1 MPIPV
6 KPKKEKPKTA
16 KERVYDTVRQWII
29 DGTLQP
35 GEQLIDQD
43 IAEYFSVSRTPVR
56 EAIQLL
62 ADQKLVDIQPGKSTR
77 VTLIDLDE
85 ASSNY
90 QVAAA
95 LNVLALE
102 MAYPHITGA
111 VLEELEQIDREF
123 TRASQVRNTK
133 EAIALDEKF
142 HHQIIALAGN
152 YFLEEFTRIL
162 ESHSQRIENLYFS
175 QNDELDFQS
184 HEELLQA
191 LKQKDLPAAKAA
203 MQRNWMHTVNLL
215 QKKQKGQKK

>member
-1 MPIPV
+1 MPIPK
-6 KPKKEKPKTA
+6 KPKNEKPKTA
-16 KERVYDTVRQWII
+16 KERVYDTVREWII

-35 GEQLIDQD
+35 GEQILDQEL
-43 IAEYFSVSRTPVR
+43 AEYFSVSRTPVR

-77 VTLIDLDE
+77 VTLIDLEE
-85 ASSNY
+85 AVSNY

-102 MAYPHITGA
+102 MAYPHLTED
-111 VLEELEQIDREF
+111 VLKELQHIDKNF
-123 TRASQVRNTK
+123 TLASRARNVK
-133 EAIALDEKF
+133 EAIAQDEKF
-142 HHQIIALAGN
+142 HHRIIELAGN

-184 HEELLQA
+184 HQELLTA
-191 LKQKDLPAAKAA
+191 LEQKDLPAAKAA
-203 MQRNWMHTVNLL
+203 MQRNWMHTVKLL
-215 QKKQKGQKK
+215 QKKQDGRQ